1 MTIDA
6 ATGGLRAAGFFM
18 PAHAPGDVSLSRAMR
33 SFPTNE
39 REDPA
44 LIASWVADSEA
55 GTSIPVSKDH
65 PATSTVAKDGLLNE
79 LLAAQRSDP
88 RIGTTLPGAN
98 ASVVVTA
105 ESMIGGR
112 TLFDTNQTARPSE
125 LADGSKRT
133 LISDTVP
140 PGDPNSTMA
149 NAHAEIGLIQQAFDA
164 GLTRGQNMSIVVRG
178 EAVCSYC
185 QSNLSTAAERS
196 GLNSLQVV
204 DTVRGRV
211 FLWIRGR
218 GWVE

>member
-1 MTIDA
+1 MRLNLTLDDA
-6 ATGGLRAAGFFM
+6 GSTSTGKLQAGAT
-18 PAHAPGDVSLSRAMR
+18 VSLDKPGRDQR
-33 SFPTNE
+33 
-39 REDPA
+39 
-44 LIASWVADSEA
+44 
-55 GTSIPVSKDH
+55 PVPFQRRQVRVQRQRTRH
-65 PATSTVAKDGLLNE
+65 RQST
-79 LLAAQRSDP
+79 
-88 RIGTTLPGAN
+88 
-98 ASVVVTA
+98 
-105 ESMIGGR
+105 IGGR

-149 NAHAEIGLIQQAFDA
+149 NAHAEIGLIQQAFDV

-178 EAVCSYC
+178 EAVCSCC

-204 DTVRGRV
+204 DTVRGRL

>member
-1 MTIDA
+1 
-6 ATGGLRAAGFFM
+6 
-18 PAHAPGDVSLSRAMR
+18 MR
-33 SFPTNE
+33 VQRQRT
-39 REDPA
+39 R
-44 LIASWVADSEA
+44 
-55 GTSIPVSKDH
+55 H
-65 PATSTVAKDGLLNE
+65 RQST
-79 LLAAQRSDP
+79 
-88 RIGTTLPGAN
+88 
-98 ASVVVTA
+98 
-105 ESMIGGR
+105 IGGR

-149 NAHAEIGLIQQAFDA
+149 NAHAEIGLIQQAFYV

-178 EAVCSYC
+178 EAVCSCC

-196 GLNSLQVV
+196 GLNSLQIV
-204 DTVRGRV
+204 DTVRGRL